1 MLSLFDIAKS
11 YIRAVQTG
19 DQAAFGNLISPDVV
33 WHQPGRNRFSGT
45 HRGLAAVGSLIG
57 SMMQVSGGTFAITRA
72 TRFMVN
78 GDWVAIEL
86 EFAGQRGEMKLAQP
100 GVDLLRIVNG
110 RIVEVRLFS
119 SDQDAEDAFW
129 GK

>member
-1 MLSLFDIAKS
+1 MSLIDIAKS

-19 DQAAFGNLISPDVV
+19 DQAALAGLMAPDIV
-33 WHQPGRNRFSGT
+33 WHQPGQNRFSGM
-45 HRGLAAVGSLIG
+45 HQGLPAVANMIG
-57 SMMQVSGGTFAITRA
+57 GMMEASGGTFAITRA

-86 EFAGQRGEMKLAQP
+86 EFAGQRDGIKLAQP
-100 GVDLLRIVNG
+100 GIDLLRIENG
-110 RIVEVRLFS
+110 QVVEARLFS

-129 GK
+129 GQ